1 MKNSETETLE
11 KRSVGKPAI
20 PGLVQK
26 AVHFDEADLAAFTA
40 HYKGRLLPDGTKDS
54 VSAALRRLMRA
65 DLERIE
71 NEALLAEAKRA
82 AKDRSFA
89 KANQ

>member
-1 MKNSETETLE
+1 MNNPEAENE
-11 KRSVGKPAI
+11 AAKRPVGKPPI

-26 AVHFDEADLAAFTA
+26 AVHFDEKDLAAFTA

-54 VSAALRRLMRA
+54 VSAALRRLMHA

-71 NEALLAEAKRA
+71 KDALYAQK
-82 AKDRSFA
+82 
-89 KANQ
+89 KARE

>member
-1 MKNSETETLE
+1 MENSE
-11 KRSVGKPAI
+11 KRGVGKPSI

-26 AVHFDEADLAAFTA
+26 AVHFDEKDLAEFTA
-40 HYKGRLLPDGTKDS
+40 YYKGRLLPDGTKDS

-71 NEALLAEAKRA
+71 NEAIIAQARAK
-82 AKDRSFA
+82 KENS
-89 KANQ
+89 